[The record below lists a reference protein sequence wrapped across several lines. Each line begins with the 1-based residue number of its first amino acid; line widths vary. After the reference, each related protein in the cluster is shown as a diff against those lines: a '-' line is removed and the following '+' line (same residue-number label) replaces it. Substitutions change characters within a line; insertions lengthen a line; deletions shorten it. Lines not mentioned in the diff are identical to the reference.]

1 MWNYIDQIY
10 SFSKERNCWI
20 LKKLHLQLNTARSQ
34 KNKIKKNLKL
44 PVDYIFKNIS
54 PLLLTCKML
63 NITRAFP

>member
-44 PVDYIFKNIS
+44 PVDYIFKN
-54 PLLLTCKML
+54 
-63 NITRAFP
+63 FPPFC